1 MNDMETVLIKA
12 RTISSAWSQLIHEIY
27 HKGEVHKPDYGT
39 MTKRV
44 HATIYIE
51 DVNNRQVNAAV
62 PFGENL
68 IKKYKEELTEE
79 YADWYVSLAEDD
91 KRKFDYC
98 YAKQLFRYG
107 ETAYNTLQ
115 NNVKNIR
122 PGSRRHVGV
131 LWENEVHI
139 PKYED
144 QPCWIAYKIELLNDK
159 QVRIYILYRSWD
171 AFGGFPANIPAIVEG
186 FKKVFREQNLSFE
199 IESLIATGWDTH
211 IYESDLQAVEKILRI
226 NELCP
231 ICRCLT
237 PKHSFI
243 QTTKGKACPE
253 CKKSM

>member
-1 MNDMETVLIKA
+1 MMKMEAVLIKA
-12 RTISSAWSQLIHEIY
+12 KSISSAWSQLIYEIY
-27 HKGEVHKPDYGT
+27 QKGELHKPDYKST
-39 MTKRV
+39 TKRV

-51 DVNNRQVNAAV
+51 DVNNNQVNQAV

-68 IKKYKEELTEE
+68 ITKYKEELTEE
-79 YADWYVSLAEDD
+79 YADWYISLPEDD

-107 ETAYNTLQ
+107 KAAYDTL
-115 NNVKNIR
+115 NANAANMR

-139 PKYED
+139 PKFED
-144 QPCWIAYKIELLNDK
+144 QPCWIAYKVELLDEK
-159 QVRIYILYRSWD
+159 QVRLYILYRSWD

-186 FKKVFREQNLSFE
+186 FKKVFREQKLPYE
-199 IESLIATGWDTH
+199 INSLIATGWDTH
-211 IYESDLQAVEKILRI
+211 IYEADLQAVEKIFRT

-231 ICRCLT
+231 LCRCIT

-243 QTTKGKACPE
+243 QTTKGRACPD
-253 CKKSM
+253 CKKKM

>member
-1 MNDMETVLIKA
+1 MRDMEAVLIKGK
-12 RTISSAWSQLIHEIY
+12 TIASAWSQLIREIY
-27 HKGEVHKPDYGT
+27 EKGEEHKPDYKT

-44 HATIYIE
+44 HATICIE
-51 DVNNRQVNAAV
+51 DVNNNQVSPAV

-68 IKKYKEELTEE
+68 IAKYKEELTEE
-79 YADWYVSLAEDD
+79 YADWYSSLEDDD

-107 ETAYNTLQ
+107 QAAYDSVNA
-115 NNVKNIR
+115 NVSNLR

-131 LWENEVHI
+131 LWENETHI
-139 PKYED
+139 PKFED
-144 QPCWIAYKIELLNDK
+144 QPCWIAYKLEQLNDT
-159 QVRIYILYRSWD
+159 QVRIYLLYRSWD

-186 FKKVFREQNLSFE
+186 FKKVFKEHELDIE

-211 IYESDLQAVEKILRI
+211 IYDTDLQAVEKIFKT

-231 ICRCLT
+231 L
-237 PKHSFI
+237 
-243 QTTKGKACPE
+243 GKACPE